1 MFRLRDLVG
10 VIPGAILLGALDAK
24 CENIS
29 IDSRTIK
36 KGEVFFALR
45 GEKYDGHKFIK
56 EALSKG
62 ASAIILEKSFYQTH
76 KSIHSLS
83 EKNIIPIILVD
94 NTLSAL
100 QLWAHHYQSIYK
112 PFTICITGSNGKTTT
127 KEMVV
132 HLLNSKYNVLKSWG
146 NYNNEIGVPLTL
158 LELSPQHDV
167 LVLEMA
173 ARKSG
178 EIREL
183 TEIAKP
189 DIAIITNVC
198 EAHIGLFKTRE
209 NIAHEKSEI
218 ISALKDKGTA
228 ILNRDDLY
236 FDYFKNFLTEHNYLL
251 SYGFHAEA
259 QLKAENIWQERDKG
273 IHFDILFEGEKY
285 PIFLPL
291 LGRFNVHNFLA
302 AFATGIKMHIPVE
315 EMIDNISNFCLPEMR
330 MEYLFLDRGIKLIQ
344 DCYNSNPTAVKEA
357 LKSIADIPGDSF
369 KVAVL
374 GDMLELGEQT
384 NEYHLEIGKIT
395 AKLSFD
401 ILVGFGDCAKYIAQG
416 ALEQGMD
423 KEKVYSFN
431 RTEKDNIVNMIKKE
445 LPDNSIVF
453 LKGSRGMQMEE
464 IARNLKRKQ
473 NGEKSYNA

>member
-1 MFRLRDLVG
+1 
-10 VIPGAILLGALDAK
+10 
-24 CENIS
+24 
-29 IDSRTIK
+29 
-36 KGEVFFALR
+36 
-45 GEKYDGHKFIK
+45 
-56 EALSKG
+56 
-62 ASAIILEKSFYQTH
+62 
-76 KSIHSLS
+76 
-83 EKNIIPIILVD
+83 
-94 NTLSAL
+94 
-100 QLWAHHYQSIYK
+100 
-112 PFTICITGSNGKTTT
+112 
-127 KEMVV
+127 
-132 HLLNSKYNVLKSWG
+132 
-146 NYNNEIGVPLTL
+146 
-158 LELSPQHDV
+158 
-167 LVLEMA
+167 
-173 ARKSG
+173 
-178 EIREL
+178 
-183 TEIAKP
+183 
-189 DIAIITNVC
+189 
-198 EAHIGLFKTRE
+198 
-209 NIAHEKSEI
+209 
-218 ISALKDKGTA
+218 
-228 ILNRDDLY
+228 
-236 FDYFKNFLTEHNYLL
+236 
-251 SYGFHAEA
+251 
-259 QLKAENIWQERDKG
+259 
-273 IHFDILFEGEKY
+273 
-285 PIFLPL
+285 
-291 LGRFNVHNFLA
+291 
-302 AFATGIKMHIPVE
+302 
-315 EMIDNISNFCLPEMR
+315 MIDNISNFCLPEMR